1 MVVPEETDKDIK
13 EVVKIEENKVSEK
26 KGKKSVTF

>member
-13 EVVKIEENKVSEK
+13 EVAKIEENKVSEK